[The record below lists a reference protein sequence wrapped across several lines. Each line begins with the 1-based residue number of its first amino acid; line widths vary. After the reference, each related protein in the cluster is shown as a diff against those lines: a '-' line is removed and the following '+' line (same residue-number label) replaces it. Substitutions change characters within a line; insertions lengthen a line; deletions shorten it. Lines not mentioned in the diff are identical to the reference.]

1 MYLMSVHAGCH
12 INMCVQLVNETQLL
26 SHIVFVNVCLCKK
39 HWFGKS
45 LSPCQSRD
53 EIFAGGTGVYF
64 KLNATASQTTDY
76 LTRDGYKRT

>member
-1 MYLMSVHAGCH
+1 MQMYLMSVHAGCH

-53 EIFAGGTGVYF
+53 EIFAGGTGF
-64 KLNATASQTTDY
+64 ISN
-76 LTRDGYKRT
+76 LTQQQVKPLII